1 MKSAPLAKIE
11 RLLSVDVATP
21 CVLRSLTTEP
31 KTVIVRAC
39 QLFRA
44 LSRRGED
51 NRRAAG

>member
-11 RLLSVDVATP
+11 RLLSVHVATP
-21 CVLRSLTTEP
+21 LRCALANDRP